1 MISEITN
8 ILHFFSIGGLISLL
22 IFFVSRYW
30 YDLRGRIAVCFI
42 LTIVSYLILN
52 LDVHIQIPFL
62 VRNLLFLVVLALP
75 FFYWLITLAAFDDH
89 FEIKTWFWFLLIG
102 KLILSAVATY
112 PELGQISLRGPVES
126 ERILSRILLPSIF
139 SLGFVLAAI
148 IQTYIGRKDDLVESR
163 RTLRQIHIL
172 ISGTVIA
179 INIFSHL
186 FLRGKEVSE
195 ILDLLNGLLAWG
207 LILAFQFLM
216 FDLKEGLIQK
226 REGGAEEEKAPTVD
240 PVLQK
245 KLIDAFEKEK
255 MYRSEGLTIRSL
267 AEELQVH
274 EYKLRRLINGN
285 LGFRNFNDFLN
296 RYRIQEACEILLDSE
311 KDEIPVIRIAMDL
324 GYQSLGPFNRAFKEL
339 TSLTPTEYRKNRAEP
354 KINLND
360 FEKSKLK

>member
-1 MISEITN
+1 MITEITN

-22 IFFVSRYW
+22 LFFSLRHW
-30 YDLRGRIAVCFI
+30 YDIRGKIAVFFI
-42 LTIVSYLILN
+42 FSILSYLILN
-52 LDVHIQIPFL
+52 LDVNVQIPPMI
-62 VRNLLFLVVLALP
+62 RNLLFLSVLALP
-75 FFYWLITLAAFDDH
+75 FFYWLITLAAFEDH
-89 FEIKTWFWFLLIG
+89 FEIKKWFWALLAG
-102 KLILSAVATY
+102 KLIISTIATY

-139 SLGFVLAAI
+139 SLGFVLTAI

-179 INIFSHL
+179 LNIFSHL

-195 ILDLLNGLLAWG
+195 ILDLINGALAWG

-216 FDLKEGLIQK
+216 FELKDGLIQK
-226 REGGAEEEKAPTVD
+226 KVGILGEEKPPAVD
-240 PVLQK
+240 PILQK
-245 KLIDAFEKEK
+245 KLIDSFEKEK
-255 MYRSEGLTIRSL
+255 MYRSEGLTIRGL
-267 AEELQVH
+267 ADELQVH

-296 RYRIQEACEILLDSE
+296 RYRIQEACEILLDPG

-339 TSLTPTEYRKNRAEP
+339 TSLTPTEYRKNRVDP

-360 FEKSKLK
+360 FENSKPK

>member
-1 MISEITN
+1 MITEITN

-22 IFFVSRYW
+22 LFFLFRYW
-30 YDLRGRIAVCFI
+30 HDIRGKIAVCFI
-42 LTIVSYLILN
+42 LSIVSYLILN
-52 LDVHIQIPFL
+52 LDVYVQIHPAF
-62 VRNLLFLVVLALP
+62 RNFLFLCVLALP

-89 FEIKTWFWFLLIG
+89 FEIKTWYWFLLIG
-102 KLILSAVATY
+102 KLLFSTIATY

-139 SLGFVLAAI
+139 SLGFVLTAI
-148 IQTYIGRKDDLVESR
+148 IQIYIGRKDDLVESR

-172 ISGTVIA
+172 ISGIVIA

-186 FLRGKEVSE
+186 FLRGKELSE
-195 ILDLLNGLLAWG
+195 ILDLVNGIFAWG
-207 LILAFQFLM
+207 LILAFQYLM
-216 FDLKEGLIQK
+216 FELKDGLIQK
-226 REGGAEEEKAPTVD
+226 KQEIIEEKLPTLD
-240 PVLQK
+240 PILQK
-245 KLIDAFEKEK
+245 KLIDAFEKERL
-255 MYRSEGLTIRSL
+255 YRSEGLTIRVL

-296 RYRIQEACEILLDSE
+296 RYRIQEACELLLDSS

-339 TSLTPTEYRKNRAEP
+339 TALTPTEYRKNRTDS

-360 FEKSKLK
+360 FEKSKPK

>member
-22 IFFVSRYW
+22 IIFLSRYW

-52 LDVHIQIPFL
+52 LDVHIQIPFP

-186 FLRGKEVSE
+186 FLRGKELSE

-226 REGGAEEEKAPTVD
+226 REGAAEEEKAPAVD

-255 MYRSEGLTIRSL
+255 MYRFEGLTIRSL